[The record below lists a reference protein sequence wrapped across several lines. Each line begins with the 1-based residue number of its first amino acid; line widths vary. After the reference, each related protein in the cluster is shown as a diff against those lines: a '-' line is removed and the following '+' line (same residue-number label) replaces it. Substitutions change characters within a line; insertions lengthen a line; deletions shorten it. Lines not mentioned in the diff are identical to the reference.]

1 MEERLPMSD
10 SKGVYKASVHQKSS
24 GATTSKSTRLK
35 SERRASMPSRVP
47 QEVTCF
53 PPESAAEC
61 KPAANAEEED
71 RLTEIIEFA
80 SKNRHTLGERDKYR
94 THIQHIQDD
103 VSLLTFDE
111 TLDNIS
117 ASGKSAL
124 WNRSSQQPKKSKE
137 YESLIDAQSKK
148 KLPIPMND
156 YGKLWRPIIVC
167 GACAFIIVTARNN
180 YNFIQHQKISLEK
193 DHVSKLRQEDTN
205 QFERER
211 HKAIQRKSLNTTQYQ
226 LQPESV
232 MEYSPGHKKSLLEPK
247 DETKA
252 SIATVAAPSESLPT
266 TETSEPKSSEVP
278 KISYAPP
285 PTRDPRDLLGYK
297 DVWEPHDS
305 SDLPVVWHI
314 PKSGALIIKDIMVTC
329 HRMTMAS
336 DAKVIEGLLEEN
348 KISVVRIGGDAAK
361 GEVASR
367 FVNVDTTTST
377 GLKRAKALG
386 LAQSGKVDAIYTPL
400 IFEADILFD
409 PDHQGRLFT
418 IFRHPVERA
427 KSMFK
432 YLQYAHWAPGYTPKL
447 ASMSLEDYAESGL
460 PENNVLTR
468 TLVNKTTA
476 DLSDGD
482 VQVAMDVIRRKILV
496 GLLNKKEESMER
508 FEKYFG
514 WKYSIHPKNQEKCR
528 TRLLATMPGD
538 LKEPLKPG
546 MPAYDMLASVNHY
559 DMQLYEYVETL
570 FVEQAAFVDGIPD
583 GFRMNDAACCKCQT
597 PPSC

>member
-1 MEERLPMSD
+1 MS
-10 SKGVYKASVHQKSS
+10 YK
-24 GATTSKSTRLK
+24 
-35 SERRASMPSRVP
+35 
-47 QEVTCF
+47 
-53 PPESAAEC
+53 
-61 KPAANAEEED
+61 
-71 RLTEIIEFA
+71 
-80 SKNRHTLGERDKYR
+80 
-94 THIQHIQDD
+94 
-103 VSLLTFDE
+103 
-111 TLDNIS
+111 
-117 ASGKSAL
+117 
-124 WNRSSQQPKKSKE
+124 
-137 YESLIDAQSKK
+137 
-148 KLPIPMND
+148 
-156 YGKLWRPIIVC
+156 
-167 GACAFIIVTARNN
+167 
-180 YNFIQHQKISLEK
+180 
-193 DHVSKLRQEDTN
+193 
-205 QFERER
+205 
-211 HKAIQRKSLNTTQYQ
+211 
-226 LQPESV
+226 
-232 MEYSPGHKKSLLEPK
+232 
-247 DETKA
+247 
-252 SIATVAAPSESLPT
+252 
-266 TETSEPKSSEVP
+266 
-278 KISYAPP
+278 PP

-409 PDHQGRLFT
+409 PEHQGRLFS

-482 VQVAMDVIRRKILV
+482 VQVAMDIIRRKILI
-496 GLLNKKEESMER
+496 GLLSKKEESMER

-514 WKYSIHPKNQEKCR
+514 WKYSIHPNNQEKCR
-528 TRLLATMPGD
+528 KRMLATMPAD
-538 LKEPLKPG
+538 LEEPLKPG
-546 MPAYDMLASVNHY
+546 MSAYDMLASVNHY